1 MSTGTQDYYALL
13 GVKKTV
19 SADEIKKAYRRL
31 ARKHHP
37 DLNPGDKAAE
47 KKFKEINEAYEV
59 LSDSKKK
66 GEYDQFGK
74 ASFDGSHGFNGFR
87 ASDFSAGFNS
97 SGFSAGAGGTDEMF
111 SDIFNRFRQEQAP
124 LKGPDLVTRFSISLE
139 EAYNGVTKPITLKKE
154 SLCKKCM
161 GTGAESSQPCARC
174 KGTGSVK
181 QSRGL
186 FKLSQPC
193 TVCQGTGMK
202 ISKVCSTCR
211 GRGSSYGTETIK
223 VKIPPGADTGSKVK
237 LTGMGGVKPRGG
249 RPGDLFIELTVTPH
263 PQFKRDGHNVYVDVP
278 VTFDQAVLGGKIKV
292 PTLSGDVTMTLPP
305 GTDSGKKFKLK
316 GKGIP
321 NRKTGIRGDEF
332 AVIKITVPTKVTA
345 KTKEALEEIAKSYKS

>member
-1 MSTGTQDYYALL
+1 MSTGTRDYYELL
-13 GVKKTV
+13 GVKKTA

-37 DLNPGDKAAE
+37 DLNPGDNAAE

-66 GEYDQFGK
+66 TEYDQFGK
-74 ASFDGSHGFNGFR
+74 ASFDGTRGFDGFKTGDFDFGFNNSG
-87 ASDFSAGFNS
+87 NS
-97 SGFSAGAGGTDEMF
+97 STYGGTEEMF
-111 SDIFNRFRQEQAP
+111 SDIFNRFRHEEASVR
-124 LKGPDLVTRFSISLE
+124 GHDLTTNLSISLE
-139 EAYNGVTKPITLKKE
+139 DAYNGVTKNITLKKE
-154 SLCKKCM
+154 SVCKKCM
-161 GTGAESSQPCARC
+161 GTGAESSQPCSRC
-174 KGTGSVK
+174 KGIGSVK

-193 TVCQGTGMK
+193 SACNGTGMNVL
-202 ISKVCSTCR
+202 KVCNACR

-223 VKIPPGADTGSKVK
+223 VKIPPGADTGSKVRLK
-237 LTGMGGVKPRGG
+237 GMGGPKPKGG
-249 RPGDLFIELTVTPH
+249 LPGDLFIEFTVKPD
-263 PQFKRDGHNVYVDVP
+263 PQFRRDGNDIYVDVP
-278 VTFDQAVLGGKIKV
+278 VTFDEAVLGGKIKV

-332 AVIKITVPTKVTA
+332 AVIKITVPKKVTS
-345 KTKEALEEIAKSYKS
+345 KTKEALEEIARSYKM

>member
-13 GVKKTV
+13 GVKKPA

-47 KKFKEINEAYEV
+47 QKFKEINEAYEV

-66 GEYDQFGK
+66 AEYDQFGK
-74 ASFDGSHGFNGFR
+74 ASFDGAHGFEGFR
-87 ASDFSAGFNS
+87 TSDFGSGFNS
-97 SGFSAGAGGTDEMF
+97 TGYSNGSAGTDEMF
-111 SDIFNRFRQEQAP
+111 SDIFNRFRHEEVP
-124 LKGPDLVTRFSISLE
+124 KGTDLVTRLSISLE
-139 EAYNGVTKPITLKKE
+139 EAYNGVTKSFTLRKE
-154 SLCKKCM
+154 ALCKSCM

-174 KGTGSVK
+174 KGIGSVK

-186 FKLSQPC
+186 FKISQPC
-193 TVCQGTGMK
+193 SACQGTGMK
-202 ISKVCSTCR
+202 ISKVCNSCK

-223 VKIPPGADTGSKVK
+223 VKIPPGADTGSKVRLK
-237 LTGMGGVKPRGG
+237 GMGGAKPRGG
-249 RPGDLFIELTVTPH
+249 QPGDLFIELTVTPH
-263 PQFKRDGHNVYVDVP
+263 PEFKRDGHNIYVDVP
-278 VTFDQAVLGGKIKV
+278 VTFDQAVLGAKIKV

-321 NRKTGIRGDEF
+321 DRKTGLRGDEF
-332 AVIKITVPTKVTA
+332 AVIIITVPKKVTT
-345 KTKEALEEIAKSYKS
+345 KTKEALEEIARSYKS